1 MPQIDGK
8 QLKDGSVAEAK
19 AATAWTQ
26 DLIKRTG
33 SVAFTSDQS
42 MGGQKL
48 TTLGAPVNPGDAAR
62 LQDIQNIPWKE
73 SCKAASTANIDL
85 STGGE
90 LTIDGIGLT
99 SGDRCLVKNQSGP
112 NEEENG
118 IYIVASGSWS
128 RSADNDST
136 QEMQGAV
143 VNVDEGSTQED
154 TRWAQTE
161 DDVTVGTD
169 DVTWVNIGGVGAPA
183 YPTSGNKAMVALVTT
198 GDGDKATNTTVAAT
212 PAADGYVKVEVNGV
226 GCEVGDSSK
235 LKDCYFSADSGS
247 TAKSIANIAS
257 GDELFWNGS
266 VIGYELAVTDV
277 IDAFYNV

>member
-1 MPQIDGK
+1 MPTIDGK
-8 QLKDGSVAEAK
+8 QLKDGTVTEAK
-19 AATAWTQ
+19 AATAWKQ

-33 SVAFTSDQS
+33 SVAFTGDQS

-48 TTLGAPVNPGDAAR
+48 TTLGAPTAPGDAAR

-99 SGDRCLVKNQSGP
+99 SGDRCLVKNQTGGS
-112 NEEENG
+112 EEENG
-118 IYIVASGSWS
+118 IYIVAVGSWS
-128 RSADNDST
+128 RAADNDST
-136 QEMQGAV
+136 VEMQGAV
-143 VNVDEGSTQED
+143 VNVDEGSTQAD

-169 DVTWVNIGGVGAPA
+169 DVTWVNIGGVSSPA
-183 YPTSGNKAMVALVTT
+183 FPTSSNKAMVALVTAA
-198 GDGDKATNTTVAAT
+198 DGAKATNTTVAST
-212 PAADGYVKVEVNGV
+212 PAGDGYVAVDVNGV
-226 GCEVGDSSK
+226 GCEVGDGSK

-247 TAKSIANIAS
+247 TARSIAAISA
-257 GDELFWNGS
+257 GDELYWNGS
-266 VIGYELAVTDV
+266 IIGYELAVTDV
-277 IDAFYNV
+277 IDLFYTV